1 MKTDP
6 TFWIAA
12 RAAGL
17 AAYGLLTCS
26 VVAGLVLKSRPFG
39 ARLKAATVTDVHRFL
54 ALLGLGAL
62 ALHGIALTL
71 DTAVPLRWTALFIP
85 GQAAYRPLWT
95 GVGVVSAEAM
105 ALVYVSFG
113 LRKRIGIKNW
123 RRLHWATYAIFAGA
137 TLHGL
142 FGGSD
147 SSRPWALYLYL
158 GAIGLVISATVWR
171 VLVPPPRPARKRVAQ
186 PA

>member
-39 ARLKAATVTDVHRFL
+39 NRLKAATVTDVHRFL

-62 ALHGIALTL
+62 ALHGVALTL
-71 DTAVPLRWTALFIP
+71 DTAVPLHWTALFVP
-85 GQAAYRPLWT
+85 GQASYRPVWT
-95 GVGVVSAEAM
+95 AVGVVSAEAM

-142 FGGSD
+142 LGGSD

-158 GAIGLVISATVWR
+158 GAIGLVITATVWR
-171 VLVPPPRPARKRVAQ
+171 ALVPPPRPVRKRVAQ